1 MVINR
6 YLKFYILNKLRHCV
20 LCIFR
25 LRSSFFST
33 RVYQSAFSTYS
44 FGKIVFLLFF
54 FWHFLCFLPV
64 LCQILYNI
72 HKLYNIRIINFYIV
86 GVSYSMFLFSQS
98 GIRHLQDVLKM
109 SYQDKEDIL
118 PRHLADVQ
126 KVS

>member
-1 MVINR
+1 MIINR
-6 YLKFYILNKLRHCV
+6 YLKFYILNELRHCV

-25 LRSSFFST
+25 LWSLFCST
-33 RVYQSAFSTYS
+33 RVYKSAFSTYS
-44 FGKIVFLLFF
+44 FGKLVFLFF
-54 FWHFLCFLPV
+54 LHFLCFLPV

-86 GVSYSMFLFSQS
+86 GVRYSMFLFSQS
-98 GIRHLQDVLKM
+98 AIRHLQDVLKM